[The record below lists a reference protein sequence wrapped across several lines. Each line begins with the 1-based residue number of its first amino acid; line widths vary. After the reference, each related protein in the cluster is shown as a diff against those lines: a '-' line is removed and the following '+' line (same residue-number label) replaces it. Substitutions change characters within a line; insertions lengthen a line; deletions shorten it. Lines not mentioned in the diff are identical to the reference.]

1 MSMTKLM
8 INGDTVDATYCGKAS
23 EVEEMY
29 DFSYYCKLDINNW
42 RLHDYHDDD
51 VSETAFADKFNEH
64 FVHMLDTFDDVCNFK
79 VKSIKKL

>member
-1 MSMTKLM
+1 MNQTRGEQKLSK
-8 INGDTVDATYCGKAS
+8 GRG
-23 EVEEMY
+23 
-29 DFSYYCKLDINNW
+29 
-42 RLHDYHDDD
+42 HD

>member
-1 MSMTKLM
+1 MKLYFDKPLLKALVKER
-8 INGDTVDATYCGKAS
+8 INRFIFI
-23 EVEEMY
+23 VE
-29 DFSYYCKLDINNW
+29 LDGE
-42 RLHDYHDDD
+42 LVEAHCPCDDKSGREHD